1 MISLRQLK
9 SSHQRLHVIADA
21 VGGLLVHAFHFLAL
35 FVIGATTVWS
45 AGFAFR
51 AMVAQ
56 GAASIEDILLLFIY
70 LELGAMVGI
79 YFRTNHMPVRF
90 LIYIAI
96 TALTRLLISHA
107 SVEHKADL
115 AILIIAGGILVL
127 ALAVLVLR
135 FGSSRFPSD
144 GSADERAGHGDDQA
158 AEAG

>member
-1 MISLRQLK
+1 MISL
-9 SSHQRLHVIADA
+9 HQIRNSDERLHVLADA
-21 VGGLLVHAFHFLAL
+21 IGGFLVRVFHFLAL

-45 AGFAFR
+45 AGFAF
-51 AMVAQ
+51 AVMVHQ
-56 GAASIEDILLLFIY
+56 GGASIEDILLLFIY

-115 AILIIAGGILVL
+115 AILIIAGGILIL

-135 FGSSRFPSD
+135 YGSSRFPSPP
-144 GSADERAGHGDDQA
+144 SADERTGRADDQA
-158 AEAG
+158 SETA

>member
-1 MISLRQLK
+1 MISLDQIRK
-9 SSHQRLHVIADA
+9 SDQRLHVLADA
-21 VGGLLVHAFHFLAL
+21 IGGLLVHAFHFLAL

-51 AMVAQ
+51 TMIGQ
-56 GAASIEDILLLFIY
+56 GGASIEDILLLFIY

-127 ALAVLVLR
+127 AFAVLVLR
-135 FGSSRFPSD
+135 FGSSRFPSVTVQK
-144 GSADERAGHGDDQA
+144 ERTDQA
-158 AEAG
+158 GDQASATG